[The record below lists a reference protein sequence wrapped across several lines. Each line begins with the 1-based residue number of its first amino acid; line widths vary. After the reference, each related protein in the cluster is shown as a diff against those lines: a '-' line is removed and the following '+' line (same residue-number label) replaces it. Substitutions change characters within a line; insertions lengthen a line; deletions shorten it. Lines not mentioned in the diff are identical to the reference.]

1 MMSDRSEI
9 RGTRWQWFAGKLVAL
24 LMRLMGLTLR
34 FHVEDPHRQ
43 RKNSVTGVPVIWV
56 FWHNCLFASPLA
68 KKRYS
73 GSAKASALASASKDG
88 AIIESLIA
96 SFGVKTVRGSSSRR
110 GVAALIAL
118 KKALKAGEQ
127 LFITPDG
134 PRGPRY
140 VLQPGVIKLAQSSG
154 APIIPVRFDH
164 SSSWRLN
171 SWDRFH
177 IPRPFS
183 KITVRVG
190 ESIYVPAK
198 LDEQEFENY
207 RQSVQEALLENADDV
222 TNTECKS

>member
-1 MMSDRSEI
+1 MSEHADI
-9 RGTRWQWFAGKLVAL
+9 RGAKLQWLAGKLAAL
-24 LMRLMGLTLR
+24 VMRIMGLTLSYQIN
-34 FHVEDPHRQ
+34 DPSGQKR
-43 RKNSVTGVPVIWV
+43 RTEGGVPVIWI

-88 AIIESLIA
+88 AVIESVVS

-110 GVAALIAL
+110 GVAALVAL
-118 KKALKAGEQ
+118 RKALKAGEQ

-140 VLQPGVIKLAQSSG
+140 ELQPGVIKLAQSSG
-154 APIIPVRFDH
+154 VPIIPVRFDH

-177 IPRPFS
+177 IPKPFS
-183 KITVRVG
+183 KITVHVG
-190 ESIYVPAK
+190 QSIEVPAK
-198 LDEQEFENY
+198 LDDEEFELY
-207 RQSVQEALLENADDV
+207 RMKVQDALNHK
-222 TNTECKS
+222 TSK

>member
-9 RGTRWQWFAGKLVAL
+9 RGTGWQWLAGKLVAL
-24 LMRLMGLTLR
+24 FMRLVGLTLR
-34 FHVEDPHRQ
+34 FQVEDPQGQ
-43 RKNSVTGVPVIWV
+43 RAQSATGVPVIWV

-88 AIIESLIA
+88 AVIESLIA

-140 VLQPGVIKLAQSSG
+140 VLQPGVIKLAQSTG
-154 APIIPVRFDH
+154 VPIIPVRFDY

-177 IPRPFS
+177 IPKPFS

-190 ESIYVPAK
+190 ESICVPAK

-207 RQSVQEALLENADDV
+207 RQSVQEALLEKPGDE
-222 TNTECKS
+222 THT

>member
-1 MMSDRSEI
+1 MSDRSEI
-9 RGTRWQWFAGKLVAL
+9 RGTKWQWFAGKLVAL
-24 LMRLMGLTLR
+24 LMRIIGLTLR
-34 FHVEDPHRQ
+34 FEVEDPQRQ
-43 RKNSVTGVPVIWV
+43 REKSATGVPVIWV

-73 GSAKASALASASKDG
+73 GGNRASALASASKDG
-88 AIIESLIA
+88 AVIESLIA
-96 SFGVKTVRGSSSRR
+96 CFGVKTVRGSSSRR

-118 KKALKAGEQ
+118 KKALRAGEQ

-140 VLQPGVIKLAQSSG
+140 VLQPGVIKLAQSTG
-154 APIIPVRFDH
+154 VPIIPGRFYH

-177 IPRPFS
+177 IPKPFS

-190 ESIYVPAK
+190 DSIHVPAK

-207 RQSVQEALLENADDV
+207 RESVQNALLEKPGDV
-222 TNTECKS
+222 THT

>member
-1 MMSDRSEI
+1 MSDRVDI
-9 RGTRWQWFAGKLVAL
+9 RGAKLHWLAGKLAAL
-24 LMRLMGLTLR
+24 LMRVMGLTLSYQ
-34 FHVEDPHRQ
+34 VEDPSGQ
-43 RKNSVTGVPVIWV
+43 KSKVEGGVPVIWI
-56 FWHNCLFASPLA
+56 FWHNCLFASPLT

-73 GSAKASALASASKDG
+73 GSAEASALASASKDG
-88 AIIESLIA
+88 AVIESLVA

-140 VLQPGVIKLAQSSG
+140 ELQPGVIKLAQSSG
-154 APIIPVRFDH
+154 VPIIPVRFEH

-177 IPRPFS
+177 IPKPFS

-190 ESIYVPAK
+190 SSIDVPAK
-198 LDEQEFENY
+198 LDNEEFERY
-207 RQSVQEALLENADDV
+207 RRMVEDALNE
-222 TNTECKS
+222 TPRK

>member
-1 MMSDRSEI
+1 MSDRAEI
-9 RGTRWQWFAGKLVAL
+9 RGAKLHWLAGKLAAL
-24 LMRLMGLTLR
+24 LMRVVGLTLR
-34 FHVEDPHRQ
+34 YEVNDPSGQ
-43 RKNSVTGVPVIWV
+43 KTKAKEGVPVIWI
-56 FWHNCLFASPLA
+56 FWHNCLFASPLT

-88 AIIESLIA
+88 AIIESLVA

-140 VLQPGVIKLAQSSG
+140 ELQPGVIKLAQSSG
-154 APIIPVRFDH
+154 VPIIPVRFEH

-171 SWDRFH
+171 SWDRFY
-177 IPRPFS
+177 IPKPFS
-183 KITVRVG
+183 KITAHVG
-190 ESIYVPAK
+190 HAIDVPAK
-198 LDEQEFENY
+198 LDAEEFERY
-207 RQSVQEALLENADDV
+207 RERVQ
-222 TNTECKS
+222 NTLNGSSHK